1 MWRLN
6 DIRIGARPIF
16 LVIDMITIE
25 NKMIITNRAMMPVE
39 KLQHIS
45 WKITQS
51 KCEIKL
57 YSCNSNPIVQECDNS
72 ELETFLQHLKG
83 VV

>member
-1 MWRLN
+1 
-6 DIRIGARPIF
+6 
-16 LVIDMITIE
+16 
-25 NKMIITNRAMMPVE
+25 MMPVE

-57 YSCNSNPIVQECDNS
+57 YSCNSKPIVQECDNS
-72 ELETFLQHLKG
+72 ELEAFLQHLKG